1 VDRQPGGGRV
11 SAPETAPGGL
21 TAEELTLLGGEA
33 GTALAG
39 AILARVRPEGSHG
52 LRLTFRSARG
62 RLDLLV
68 DPDPRL
74 PRLHLAWAAR
84 RGATRSAFGD
94 LVRSRLLAL
103 RLQRI
108 EVPPGDRSARVVFRA
123 REASGEWRLVAELY
137 GPRALALL
145 LDPEGRIVGLSRE
158 VVSRKRRLA
167 PGEPYVALPAAPPRD
182 GPPPRFAPGPDLAAS
197 RAADRLLSE
206 AGARAVVE
214 ERRRALLQA
223 LGARAAREEGKLRNL
238 EEDFRRTEGL
248 ETARQ
253 DGELLKASLHLL
265 RRGMTEVSVTDWF
278 QPGAPPRTIPL
289 DPTRDPQQNL
299 EALFRR
305 YRKLRSGRDK
315 VAALREA
322 SREAVTKLRA
332 LEAEVAGAPGLD
344 ELEAAARLLPA
355 LRIADPALPREPR
368 PRRSAAGDEPARA
381 FHRFVSR
388 DGLPILVGKGAR
400 DNDRLTF
407 RQAGPHDLWLHVRGR
422 PGAHVVV
429 PLARGQP
436 PPQESLLDAATLAV
450 HFSTARGAEKAE
462 VEYTLRK
469 HVLKP
474 SRGPAGLVLL
484 RESRTMLLR
493 REEDRLA
500 RLLGTPGGA
509 TL

>member
-1 VDRQPGGGRV
+1 VDREPGGGRV
-11 SAPETAPGGL
+11 APPEAVPHGL
-21 TAEELTLLGGEA
+21 TAEELALLAREA
-33 GTALAG
+33 EAALQG
-39 AILARVRPEGSHG
+39 SVLARVRPEGSHG
-52 LRLTFRSARG
+52 LRLTFRSSRG
-62 RLDLLV
+62 RLDLRV

-74 PRLHLAWAAR
+74 PRLHLTWTAR
-84 RGATRSAFGD
+84 RGVTRSAFGD

-103 RLQRI
+103 RLERI
-108 EVPPGDRSARVVFRA
+108 EVPPLDRSARIAFRA
-123 REASGEWRLVAELY
+123 RDGSGEWQLVAELY
-137 GPRALALL
+137 GPRAVALL

-158 VVSRKRRLA
+158 VVSRRRRLA
-167 PGEPYVALPAAPPRD
+167 PGEPYTALPAAPPVD
-182 GPPPRFAPGPDLAAS
+182 ASPPRFRSGPDFEAH
-197 RAADRLLSE
+197 RAADRFLSE
-206 AGARAVVE
+206 AGARAAVE

-223 LGARAAREEGKLRNL
+223 LGARAAREEGKLRHL

-248 ETARQ
+248 EDARQ
-253 DGELLKASLHLL
+253 EGELLKAALHLL
-265 RRGMTEVSVTDWF
+265 RRGMAEVTVPDWF
-278 QPGAPPRTIPL
+278 RTDAPPRTIPL
-289 DPTRDPQQNL
+289 DPAKDPRQNL

-315 VAALREA
+315 VAVLRDAAREA
-322 SREAVTKLRA
+322 ASKLRA
-332 LEAEVAGAPGLD
+332 LEDRVARAADLD

-355 LRIADPALPREPR
+355 LRIADPAAPREPR
-368 PRRSAAGDEPARA
+368 RPRRAAEDEPARA

-407 RQAGPHDLWLHVRGR
+407 REAGPHDLWLHVRGR

-469 HVLKP
+469 HVLRP
-474 SRGPAGLVLL
+474 ARGPAGLVLL

-509 TL
+509 AL